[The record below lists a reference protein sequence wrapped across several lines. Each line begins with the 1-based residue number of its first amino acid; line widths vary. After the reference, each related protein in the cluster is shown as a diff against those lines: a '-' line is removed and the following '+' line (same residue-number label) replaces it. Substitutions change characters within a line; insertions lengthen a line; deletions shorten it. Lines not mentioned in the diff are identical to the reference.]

1 VTDCFEEAKNPF
13 LMKRGTNS
21 DDEQLLT
28 ERKQKPDSQEPLSY
42 SDSKQNS
49 TQSNARTLSLDLY
62 GEKLTGGN

>member
-1 VTDCFEEAKNPF
+1 MLEEGKNPF

-28 ERKQKPDSQEPLSY
+28 ERKQKQEGGAQDPYSY

-49 TQSNARTLSLDLY
+49 
-62 GEKLTGGN
+62 KLTLRKFIYS